1 MRSTVI
7 GATTAALLCTTA
19 MVYAQPMQEQR
30 GKEPSAKE
38 QAEPR
43 DKAGDTKRSA
53 EPKDKA
59 DDSRRSAEPRDKAG
73 DTKRSAEPRDKADDS
88 RRSAEPKDKAGDTKR
103 SAEPKNKADDS
114 RRSAEPRDKAG
125 DTKRSAEP
133 KDKADDSRRSAEPRR
148 DDGRKSAEPQDK
160 GDRSRDT
167 ARDRDRQRDQA
178 ADKDRQR
185 GDDARVNL
193 SQDQRTRVHERLSSH
208 REARVTNVNFSINV
222 GTRVPR
228 DFRVH
233 VIPQDI
239 VAIVPQY
246 RGYRY
251 FIVEERVVIVHPSRY
266 EIVEVIELGGPRR
279 GGATVATLSLTPSQ
293 RTFIVQHLRDD
304 RVARDVSIDLALGA
318 EIPRDVELSEF
329 PRDVVVEIP
338 ALKGYRYAP
347 LERRIAI
354 VEPSNRTV
362 VEVIDR

>member
-1 MRSTVI
+1 MRTTII
-7 GATTAALLCTTA
+7 GATTAALLCSTA
-19 MVYAQPMQEQR
+19 MVHAQSMQEQR
-30 GKEPSAKE
+30 AKEPSAKE
-38 QAEPR
+38 QAAEPKDKAGDTKRSAEPR

-73 DTKRSAEPRDKADDS
+73 DTKRSAEP
-88 RRSAEPKDKAGDTKR
+88 
-103 SAEPKNKADDS
+103 
-114 RRSAEPRDKAG
+114 
-125 DTKRSAEP
+125 
-133 KDKADDSRRSAEPRR
+133 KDKADDSKRSAEPSR
-148 DDGRKSAEPQDK
+148 DDGRKSAEPRDK
-160 GDRSRDT
+160 GARSQDAARD
-167 ARDRDRQRDQA
+167 RDRDRQRDQA

-251 FIVEERVVIVHPSRY
+251 FIVEERMVIVHPSRY

-318 EIPRDVELSEF
+318 EITRDVELSEF

-338 ALKGYRYAP
+338 VLKGYRYAP